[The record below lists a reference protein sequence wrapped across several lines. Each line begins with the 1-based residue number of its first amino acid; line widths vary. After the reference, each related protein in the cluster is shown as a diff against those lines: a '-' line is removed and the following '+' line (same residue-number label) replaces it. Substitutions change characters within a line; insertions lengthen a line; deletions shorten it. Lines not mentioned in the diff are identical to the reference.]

1 MSALE
6 QLTVGIIVERR
17 KIENPLQETSSSSTH
32 L

>member
-6 QLTVGIIVERR
+6 HLTVGIIVERR
-17 KIENPLQETSSSSTH
+17 KIDNLLQETSSSSTD